1 MKLPQTFTAIATLI
15 LLSPSV
21 IAEEVYQPLDTRT
34 RCIVLLREC
43 LVLIEN
49 KDVNGI
55 FKKIA
60 DGGVKN
66 FKLTNSPESFPP
78 KMKQEIQDV
87 DRFFKRNFR
96 AAPVLQKAFNDLQYS
111 ELVTA
116 KELVPVSIATDKKAE
131 AKLHTIKI
139 KIRIPDEDRPE
150 FGELRFL
157 EIGDNLYW
165 VPFGW

>member
-34 RCIVLLREC
+34 RCIVLFREC

-60 DGGVKN
+60 DGGAKN
-66 FKLTNSPESFPP
+66 FKLTNSPESFSP

-96 AAPVLQKAFNDLQYS
+96 AAPVLQKTFNDLQYS
-111 ELVTA
+111 ELITA
-116 KELVPVSIATDKKAE
+116 KELVPVSIATDKKSE

-165 VPFGW
+165 IPFGW

>member
-1 MKLPQTFTAIATLI
+1 MKLPQTFTAITTLI
-15 LLSPSV
+15 LLLPSV
-21 IAEEVYQPLDTRT
+21 IAQEVYQPLDTRT
-34 RCIVLLREC
+34 RCIVLFREC
-43 LVLIEN
+43 LVLIDK

-60 DGGVKN
+60 DGDAKN
-66 FKLTNSPESFPP
+66 FKLAHYHDSFSP

-87 DRFFKRNFR
+87 DGFFKRNFR
-96 AAPVLQKAFNDLQYS
+96 AAPVLQKTFTDLQYA

-116 KELVPVSIATDKKAE
+116 AGSVPVSIATDKKAE

-165 VPFGW
+165 IPFGW

>member
-96 AAPVLQKAFNDLQYS
+96 AAPVLQKTFNDLQYS
-111 ELVTA
+111 ELITA

-157 EIGDNLYW
+157 EIGDKLYW
-165 VPFGW
+165 IPFGW